1 MALAL
6 ATQVVTSFP
15 LKASQTPTNGSRL
28 SASTSSVV
36 SPASSSSSNLSTGL
50 SATNLSANTAHVSA
64 SSNASISPNPVPQ
77 RSSPSSSST
86 SYQYQTPSANVSET
100 PSTSAVARP
109 TPHGINQLITAD
121 FSPKSTDV
129 IELVNTASKEVPQF
143 NLKQG
148 AISVQGLLGQG
159 KNPSLSLVSQDASQD
174 NIESSVKTVE
184 EEVKPSVA
192 DVFASIYGTDADKPQ
207 ITEPERAVAEDV
219 KNSEPVQQQEERA
232 QRQQAITEQERASA
246 TQTAQIEAAEVAKL
260 SKRDAEVKSHEQAHA
275 SVGGSYAQSPS
286 FSYEKGPDGRRYAV
300 DGEVQIDVS
309 VVNGD
314 AQATLNKM
322 MKVYA
327 AAMAPVQP
335 SMADIRVAADAL
347 QKMNAARDELAIE
360 RQQGVIK
367 LDDANHILGLGRKL
381 QESEQEESRS
391 QLEPFEKKTAEPKTN
406 AIGSGTINTANATLA
421 YAGDNSRT
429 YGRDED
435 SLNVNPVAVSQAQVD
450 FYV

>member
-15 LKASQTPTNGSRL
+15 LKASQVHTNGSRL
-28 SASTSSVV
+28 AASTS
-36 SPASSSSSNLSTGL
+36 
-50 SATNLSANTAHVSA
+50 VSA
-64 SSNASISPNPVPQ
+64 SSSASLSPNIVPQ
-77 RSSPSSSST
+77 SSSPSSSSV
-86 SYQYQTPSANVSET
+86 SYQHKTPSPNVSET
-100 PSTSAVARP
+100 PSTSAAARP
-109 TPHGINQLITAD
+109 TTHGINQLITAD

-129 IELVNTASKEVPQF
+129 SELANTATKEVPQF

-159 KNPSLSLVSQDASQD
+159 ELPSLSLVSQGASLD
-174 NIESSVKTVE
+174 NIASSVKTVE
-184 EEVKPSVA
+184 KESKPSAV
-192 DVFASIYGTDADKPQ
+192 DVFASIYGTEAAKPQ
-207 ITEPERAVAEDV
+207 KIEPERAGAEEV
-219 KNSEPVQQQEERA
+219 NNSEQVQQQEESD
-232 QRQQAITEQERASA
+232 QRQQVIAEQERASV
-246 TQTAQIEAAEVAKL
+246 TQAAQIEAAEVTKL

-275 SVGGSYAQSPS
+275 AVGGSYAQSPS

-347 QKMNAARDELAIE
+347 QKMNAAREELAIE

-367 LDDANHILGLGRKL
+367 LDDADHILGLGRKL
-381 QESEQEESRS
+381 QESEQAESNS
-391 QLEPFEKKTAEPKTN
+391 QLAPFDKKTAEPKTD
-406 AIGSGTINTANATLA
+406 AIGLGTSNTANATLA
-421 YAGDNSRT
+421 YSRDTSST
-429 YGRDED
+429 YGRDEEQP
-435 SLNVNPVAVSQAQVD
+435 NVNPVTAFQARVD